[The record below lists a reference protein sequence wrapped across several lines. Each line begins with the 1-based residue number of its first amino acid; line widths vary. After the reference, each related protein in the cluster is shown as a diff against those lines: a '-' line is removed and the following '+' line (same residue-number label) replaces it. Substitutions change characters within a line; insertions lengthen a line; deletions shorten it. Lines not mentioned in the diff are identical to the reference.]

1 MFKTAWQTK
10 GSINKEVLYKSSTKP
25 TPNPLKRADETATQK
40 SEPMATIGR
49 DTSNNS
55 LVNTDII
62 PQQATK
68 SNKPNLGK
76 IQSNETIGG
85 GLVGGTLGGV
95 ETDENGNISFD
106 PDKFAMG
113 FLAGAG
119 GVAGIKRANK
129 FLANNPQFKQA
140 FKDELAKTLSNGWE
154 KAKAK
159 NPLLKSLETN
169 SYIVSN
175 EKGVSPEDV
184 IKASQNMAKDD
195 YHDINLKDQKS
206 IKPVAEANA
215 KITDTSIKADEFAK
229 SKDGSAYTKAW
240 DSCERL
246 VDRGFNKLEELA
258 KKAVK
263 KGADFP
269 GRTVRATTVYF

>member
-49 DTSNNS
+49 DTRNNS

-68 SNKPNLGK
+68 SNEPNLGK

-140 FKDELAKTLSNGWE
+140 FKDELAKSLSNGWE

-169 SYIVSN
+169 SYIMPN

-246 VDRGFNKLEELA
+246 VDRGL
-258 KKAVK
+258 
-263 KGADFP
+263 
-269 GRTVRATTVYF
+269 TS